1 MEVFN
6 ILNCSNI
13 YNIYVDQYIGIWF
26 VYVKVILMNF
36 ISRKKIYIYMNENF
50 DKFIVLIKYLFIY
63 GLFENLMK
71 INIRVLG
78 YIEIYYVI
86 RCIVS
91 DDNNQVLINFLQYV
105 NI

>member
-1 MEVFN
+1 M
-6 ILNCSNI
+6 
-13 YNIYVDQYIGIWF
+13 YIYVN
-26 VYVKVILMNF
+26 K
-36 ISRKKIYIYMNENF
+36 NF

-71 INIRVLG
+71 INIKVLE

-91 DDNNQVLINFLQYV
+91 DDIN
-105 NI
+105 